1 MRPNITRTIW
11 KRKACAAAL
20 LWLAVDTA
28 VASSLSYVVT
38 DLGTLG
44 GAASSAQGIDDD
56 DMAVGWSTTTS
67 GARRAFLARD
77 RRITDL
83 GTLAGGSYSQAT
95 AINGRGKAA
104 GYGGINEYGP
114 SFSEV
119 TQAFLWSNGVMQSL
133 GALYCPCSFSRRYGT
148 SLAHDINAAGQVVG
162 ESETVR
168 GEWVRHA
175 FLWHGGSMQD
185 IGGGAGDWSIS
196 RAFAINDR
204 GQVVGDFAQDAGRL
218 AIYNRRAFLWE
229 SGVRLD
235 LGTLPGHAS
244 STALDINR
252 SGQVVGWSG
261 TADGS
266 VSRAFLW
273 EYGGMR
279 DLGALPNDASSQAL
293 GINASGQ
300 VVGWSG
306 TPDRSVSRAVFW
318 QGGWIVDLNSVLSRG
333 SGWVLTEARAI
344 NDEGQIVGTGLRNG
358 QVRAFRLE
366 PGD

>member
-1 MRPNITRTIW
+1 MLNTGIQTIW
-11 KRKACAAAL
+11 IRQACAAAL
-20 LWLAVDTA
+20 LWLAIDAA

-44 GAASSAQGIDDD
+44 GAASSAQGIGDDG
-56 DMAVGWSTTTS
+56 MAVGWATTS
-67 GARRAFLARD
+67 AGARRAFRARD
-77 RRITDL
+77 RGITDL
-83 GTLAGGSYSQAT
+83 GTLAGGSYSHAT
-95 AINGRGKAA
+95 AINDRGQVT

-114 SFSEV
+114 DFNEF
-119 TQAFLWSNGVMQSL
+119 TQAFFWSNGVMQSL
-133 GALYCPCSFSRRYGT
+133 GALYCPCSFNRRYGT
-148 SLAHDINAAGQVVG
+148 SMAHDINAAGQVVG

-175 FLWHGGSMQD
+175 VLWQDGGMQD
-185 IGGGAGDWSIS
+185 IGGGNGDWSIS

-204 GQVVGDFAQDAGRL
+204 GQVVGDFAQDAGRM
-218 AIYNRRAFLWE
+218 AVYNRRAFLWE
-229 SGVRLD
+229 RGVRLD

-261 TADGS
+261 SADGS

-273 EYGGMR
+273 ENGAMR
-279 DLGALPNDASSQAL
+279 ELGALPNDANSQAL
-293 GINASGQ
+293 GINAAGQ

-306 TPDRSVSRAVFW
+306 TPDRSTARAFLW
-318 QGGWIVDLNSVLSRG
+318 QDGWMVDLNSLLRRNV
-333 SGWVLTEARAI
+333 GWVLTEARAI
-344 NDEGQIVGTGLRNG
+344 NDDGRIVGTGLRSG

-366 PGD
+366 PEN